1 MPINNDLPEHP
12 LLVNLKIGEKPK
24 TNYVHALEAVNVRM
38 LDCPTEQD
46 LMSYI
51 PEFASGTWEDHPKRE
66 FRYDERKQVIN
77 DLFDGYILP
86 TALETIKMTFIIEGL
101 DLVDVCH
108 LIRHRTLSFSA
119 QGTGDRDLRH
129 DDVLVK
135 PSIFADSEY
144 FRRFV
149 QLMEDAKQ
157 LYADVTDDPDMPI
170 LDARTFMPRCTSN
183 YYYVSGDL
191 KAIMA
196 FVGQRKDES
205 IEPETMNI
213 FAIKLWTEV
222 VKRFPQ
228 LYSKIDL
235 RSPDHFAIETSKGG
249 RSSNFYKPEPKNDI
263 YEYRL
268 DWFMREKMRQDMKG
282 GDEYIRI
289 RDRLLFEFDLLN
301 PNPDYDDIPF

>member
-1 MPINNDLPEHP
+1 MPVNNDLPEHP
-12 LLVNLKIGEKPK
+12 LLVNLKTGEHP
-24 TNYVHALEAVNVRM
+24 TTTFVHGLEAVNVRM
-38 LDCPTEQD
+38 LDCPSNQD
-46 LMSYI
+46 LMRYI
-51 PEFASGTWEDHPKRE
+51 PEFASGTWEDEPKTE
-66 FRYDERKQVIN
+66 FTETERAQVID
-77 DLFDGYILP
+77 DLFAGYILP
-86 TALETIKMTFIIEGL
+86 TALETIKMTFIIEGI

-135 PSIFADSEY
+135 PSIIKDTEY
-144 FRRFV
+144 FERFSKI
-149 QLMEDAKQ
+149 MELSKQ
-157 LYADVTDDPDMPI
+157 LYADITDDPDMPI

-205 IEPETMNI
+205 IEPESVNI
-213 FAIKLWTEV
+213 FAIKLWIEV

-228 LYSKIDL
+228 LYKKIDM
-235 RSPDHFAIETSKGG
+235 RGPDHFAIATSKGG

-268 DWFMREKMRQDMKG
+268 DWFMRQKSRQEMKG
-282 GDEYIRI
+282 GSDYILM
-289 RDRLLFEFDLLN
+289 RDRLLQEFDMLN
-301 PNPDYDDIPF
+301 PDKTDKVPF

>member
-1 MPINNDLPEHP
+1 MPINNDLEERP
-12 LLVNLKIGEKPK
+12 LLVNLKLGEKATTK
-24 TNYVHALEAVNVRM
+24 FVHGLEAVNVRM
-38 LDCPTEQD
+38 LDCPSDQD
-46 LMSYI
+46 LMKYI
-51 PEFASGTWEDHPKRE
+51 PEFASGTWEDKPKTD
-66 FRYDERKQVIN
+66 FTDEERAKVID
-77 DLFDGYILP
+77 DLFAGYILP
-86 TALETIKMTFIIEGL
+86 TALETIKMTFIIEGI

-119 QGTGDRDLRH
+119 QGTGDRDMRH

-135 PSIFADSEY
+135 PSIIGNEKYAG
-144 FRRFV
+144 RFQ
-149 QLMEDAKQ
+149 QLMKDAKD

-205 IEPETMNI
+205 IEPETVNI
-213 FAIKLWTEV
+213 FAIKLRTEV

-228 LYSKIDL
+228 LKSKIDL
-235 RSPDHFAIETSKGG
+235 RSPDLFAIETSKGG

-268 DWFMREKMRQDMKG
+268 DWFMRQKMRQEMQG
-282 GDEYIRI
+282 GQDYIVM
-289 RDRLLFEFDLLN
+289 RDNLLAEFDKL
-301 PNPDYDDIPF
+301 